1 MSMIERAVS
10 RLGDDVTPVRSSVT
24 DLSEYAE
31 RPASRSRR
39 PAPPDAPP
47 AAPLEFDDAPPRP
60 ARERAEP
67 RPVATPRAAPAPR
80 PAALDADARRRDAP
94 PVRARRDEPAA
105 AGAAPLT
112 RTPRPAPVA
121 RTARPNGAAPRVRLD
136 VKALAARG
144 YVTPDS
150 PATRLSNE
158 FRVIKRP
165 LIANASGRGRSEVP
179 NGHRVMVTSANP
191 DEGKSFCAVN
201 LALSIAAER
210 DLQVLLID
218 ADVARPSLQREL
230 RLPSGPGL
238 MDLLLDPTLPLEATV
253 RETDIDKLAV
263 MTAGTLSDNANE
275 LLASDAM
282 GRLLDLITERYPD
295 RIVIFDAPPLL
306 PTTEARVLAGLMGQI
321 ALVVEAGV
329 TPQGAVEE
337 ALSTIEAC
345 PVVGVILNKADERRA
360 GGYGYGYGYGH
371 GSN

>member
-1 MSMIERAVS
+1 MSLIERAVS
-10 RLGDDVTPVRSSVT
+10 RLGDETTPVRGSVT
-24 DLSEYAE
+24 DLSAYAE
-31 RPASRSRR
+31 RPASRARR
-39 PAPPDAPP
+39 PAPVDGLPLRPVPSEAPDA
-47 AAPLEFDDAPPRP
+47 LEPAPPRP
-60 ARERAEP
+60 PRERAGPAGPAIVPRLQPAEVQPPAEP
-67 RPVATPRAAPAPR
+67 RSATPR
-80 PAALDADARRRDAP
+80 PAAP
-94 PVRARRDEPAA
+94 RA
-105 AGAAPLT
+105 
-112 RTPRPAPVA
+112 
-121 RTARPNGAAPRVRLD
+121 AAPRAAAPRAESRTAASPLRAGTALPVRLD

-165 LIANASGRGRSEVP
+165 LIANASGRGRTQVP
-179 NGHRVMVTSANP
+179 NGRRVMVTSANP

-218 ADVARPSLQREL
+218 ADVARPTLQREL
-230 RLPSGPGL
+230 RLPEGPGL
-238 MDLLLDPTLPLEATV
+238 MDLLLDPSLPLEAAV
-253 RETDIDKLAV
+253 RDTDIDKLAV

-275 LLASDAM
+275 LLASDSMEA
-282 GRLLDLITERYPD
+282 LLDLISERYPN
-295 RIVIFDAPPLL
+295 RIFIFDAPPLL

-337 ALSTIEAC
+337 ALATIEAC

>member
-1 MSMIERAVS
+1 MSLIERAVS
-10 RLGDDVTPVRSSVT
+10 RLGDETTPVRGSVT
-24 DLSEYAE
+24 NLSAYAE
-31 RPASRSRR
+31 RPASRARR
-39 PAPPDAPP
+39 PAPVDGSPLRPEPSEAPDAPDP
-47 AAPLEFDDAPPRP
+47 APLRPP
-60 ARERAEP
+60 RERAGPATVP
-67 RPVATPRAAPAPR
+67 RLQPAEVQPAAGPRSATPR
-80 PAALDADARRRDAP
+80 PAAPRAAAPRAESRTAAP
-94 PVRARRDEPAA
+94 PHRA
-105 AGAAPLT
+105 G
-112 RTPRPAPVA
+112 
-121 RTARPNGAAPRVRLD
+121 TARPVRLD

-165 LIANASGRGRSEVP
+165 LIANASGRGRTQVP
-179 NGHRVMVTSANP
+179 NGRRVMVTSANP

-230 RLPSGPGL
+230 RLPEGPGL
-238 MDLLLDPTLPLEATV
+238 MDLLLDPSLPLEAAV
-253 RETDIDKLAV
+253 RDTDIDKLAV

-275 LLASDAM
+275 LLASDSMEA
-282 GRLLDLITERYPD
+282 LLDLISERYPD
-295 RIVIFDAPPLL
+295 RIFIFDAPPLL

-337 ALSTIEAC
+337 ALATIEAC

-360 GGYGYGYGYGH
+360 GGYGYGYGYGN

>member
-1 MSMIERAVS
+1 MSLIERAVS
-10 RLGDDVTPVRSSVT
+10 RLGDESTPARGSVT
-24 DLSEYAE
+24 DLSGYVE
-31 RPASRSRR
+31 RPASRARR
-39 PAPPDAPP
+39 PVPVDASPRRSEPSEAPDTLDTAPPSLPLERAAPATVPRLQPTEVPRP
-47 AAPLEFDDAPPRP
+47 AAPQSA
-60 ARERAEP
+60 
-67 RPVATPRAAPAPR
+67 APR
-80 PAALDADARRRDAP
+80 PAAP
-94 PVRARRDEPAA
+94 
-105 AGAAPLT
+105 
-112 RTPRPAPVA
+112 RTALPRPESRTAASPHPA
-121 RTARPNGAAPRVRLD
+121 GTARPVHLD
-136 VKALAARG
+136 VQALAARG

-165 LIANASGRGRSEVP
+165 LIANASGRGRTQVP
-179 NGHRVMVTSANP
+179 NGRRVMVTSANP

-230 RLPSGPGL
+230 RLPEGPGL
-238 MDLLLDPTLPLEATV
+238 MDLLLDPSLPLAAAV
-253 RETDIDKLAV
+253 RDTDIDKLAV

-275 LLASDAM
+275 LLASDSMEA
-282 GRLLDLITERYPD
+282 LLDLISERYPD
-295 RIVIFDAPPLL
+295 RIFIFDTPPLL

-337 ALSTIEAC
+337 ALATIEAC

-360 GGYGYGYGYGH
+360 GGYGYGYGYGN

>member
-1 MSMIERAVS
+1 MSMIERALS
-10 RLGDDVTPVRSSVT
+10 RLGDDATPVRGSVT
-24 DLSEYAE
+24 DLSAYAE
-31 RPASRSRR
+31 RPATRTRRSAPSPGLATEPGAHDSPSRR
-39 PAPPDAPP
+39 PVRPKTEPAPRV
-47 AAPLEFDDAPPRP
+47 PRP
-60 ARERAEP
+60 AGS
-67 RPVATPRAAPAPR
+67 APTVR
-80 PAALDADARRRDAP
+80 LNVAALA
-94 PVRARRDEPAA
+94 E
-105 AGAAPLT
+105 
-112 RTPRPAPVA
+112 
-121 RTARPNGAAPRVRLD
+121 
-136 VKALAARG
+136 RG

-165 LIANASGRGRSEVP
+165 LIANASGRGRTPVP

-230 RLPSGPGL
+230 RLPRGPGL
-238 MDLLLDPTLPLEATV
+238 MDLLLDPGLPLEATV
-253 RETDIDKLAV
+253 RETNIDKFAV

-282 GRLLDLITERYPD
+282 GRLLDLISEHYPD

-306 PTTEARVLAGLMGQI
+306 PTTEGRVLAGLMGQI

-329 TPQGAVEE
+329 TSQGAVEE
-337 ALSTIEAC
+337 ALAIIEAC
-345 PVVGVILNKADERRA
+345 PVVGVILNKADERRT
-360 GGYGYGYGYGH
+360 GGYGYGYGYGYGDRDDRH
-371 GSN
+371 

>member
-24 DLSEYAE
+24 DLSDYAD

-39 PAPPDAPP
+39 PAPVVAPP
-47 AAPLEFDDAPPRP
+47 DEPVAFDDPPPRRSRDPEIARPAPASRPAPVLRPAVAPVAETLAPAPLAAAPRAAAPVTQPGPRAP
-60 ARERAEP
+60 RAEAAP
-67 RPVATPRAAPAPR
+67 RTPRAA
-80 PAALDADARRRDAP
+80 
-94 PVRARRDEPAA
+94 
-105 AGAAPLT
+105 
-112 RTPRPAPVA
+112 
-121 RTARPNGAAPRVRLD
+121 GAAPRVRLD

-165 LIANASGRGRSEVP
+165 LIANASGRGRTQVP

-230 RLPSGPGL
+230 RLQSGPGL

-282 GRLLDLITERYPD
+282 GSLLDLISERYPD

-345 PVVGVILNKADERRA
+345 PVIGVILNKADERRA

>member
-10 RLGDDVTPVRSSVT
+10 RLGDEVTPARSSVT

-47 AAPLEFDDAPPRP
+47 AAPLEFDDAPPRR
-60 ARERAEP
+60 ASERAEP

-80 PAALDADARRRDAP
+80 PAALDADAGRRSAP
-94 PVRARRDEPAA
+94 PVRPRRDDPTA

-112 RTPRPAPVA
+112 RTPRPAPVE
-121 RTARPNGAAPRVRLD
+121 RTPRLDGAAPRVRLD

-179 NGHRVMVTSANP
+179 NGHRVMVTSAHQ

-230 RLPSGPGL
+230 RLPSGLGL

-282 GRLLDLITERYPD
+282 GRLLDLITERYPN
-295 RIVIFDAPPLL
+295 RIVIFDTPPLL

-329 TPQGAVEE
+329 TPQRAVEE

-360 GGYGYGYGYGH
+360 DGYGYGH

>member
-10 RLGDDVTPVRSSVT
+10 RLGDDVTPVRGSVT

-47 AAPLEFDDAPPRP
+47 AAPLEFDDAPPRR

-67 RPVATPRAAPAPR
+67 RPVATP
-80 PAALDADARRRDAP
+80 
-94 PVRARRDEPAA
+94 RDEPAA

-121 RTARPNGAAPRVRLD
+121 RTARPDGAAPRVRLN

-165 LIANASGRGRSEVP
+165 LIANAAGRGRSEVP
-179 NGHRVMVTSANP
+179 NGHRVMVTSAHP

-306 PTTEARVLAGLMGQI
+306 PTTEARVLAALMGQI